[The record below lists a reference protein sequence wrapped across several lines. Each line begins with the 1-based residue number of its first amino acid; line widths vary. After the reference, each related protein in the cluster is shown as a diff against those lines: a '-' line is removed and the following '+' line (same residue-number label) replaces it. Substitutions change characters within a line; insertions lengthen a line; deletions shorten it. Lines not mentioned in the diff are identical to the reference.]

1 MVLYVGLSAFA
12 FLSSGFF
19 VQFAPY
25 PDMIQVNTIFALGI
39 NHKTAPVALREK
51 LAFAPEQV
59 PDALHQLASKLEISD
74 AVILSTCN
82 RTELYFSGAAEQ
94 AEQVLHWLAGFHQLQ
109 LTELQQHLYL
119 YQQQDAV
126 NHLMRVAA
134 GLDSLVL
141 GEPQILGQVK
151 QAYNQSRQAGTINP
165 QFERLFQK
173 TFAVAKAVRTE
184 TEIGANAVSVAFAAV
199 SLAKQIFGKLEKVRV
214 LLIGAGETIEL
225 VARHLTEQGA
235 TSLSVANRTYER
247 AEALA
252 RQFNAQ
258 VLTLS
263 QVPARLHEADIVIS
277 STASTLP
284 IVGKGMV
291 EQALKQRKHKP
302 MFLVDL
308 AVPRDIEEQVTELE
322 DAYLYTVDDLQTIVA
337 ENLNNRQQAAEQA
350 GVLVQSGSAEF
361 MQWLQLQDKADWLRD
376 YRQRCEEVKTELL
389 NRAQKQL
396 AAGQEPEKVMA
407 ELANK
412 LSNRLMHSPTRTI
425 RHLLQSEQPESTE
438 LVKLLIDL

>member
-1 MVLYVGLSAFA
+1 MA
-12 FLSSGFF
+12 
-19 VQFAPY
+19 
-25 PDMIQVNTIFALGI
+25 IFALGI

-59 PDALHQLASKLEISD
+59 PEALLQLSGTLQLAD

-82 RTELYFSGAAEQ
+82 RTELYFSGNAEQ
-94 AEQVLHWLAGFHQLQ
+94 SEQVLQWLAGFHQLN
-109 LTELQQHLYL
+109 LAELQQHLYL
-119 YQQQDAV
+119 YRDQDAIQ
-126 NHLMRVAA
+126 HLMRVAA

-151 QAYNQSRQAGTINP
+151 QAYNQSRQAGAINP

-173 TFAVAKAVRTE
+173 TFAVAKDVRTE

-225 VARHLTEQGA
+225 VAKHLAEQGA
-235 TSLSVANRTYER
+235 KKLSVANRTYER

-252 RQFNAQ
+252 KQFDAQ

-263 QVPARLHEADIVIS
+263 QVPARLADADIVIS

-291 EQALKQRKHKP
+291 EQALKLRKHKP

-308 AVPRDIEEQVTELE
+308 AVPRDIEQQVAELE
-322 DAYLYTVDDLQTIVA
+322 DAYLYTVDDLQSIVA
-337 ENLNNRQQAAEQA
+337 QNMSNRQQAAEQA
-350 GVLVQSGSAEF
+350 GVMIASGAADF
-361 MQWLQLQDKADWLRD
+361 QHWLQLQDKADWLRD
-376 YRQRCEEVKTELL
+376 YRQRCEQVKAELTL
-389 NRAQKQL
+389 RAQNQL
-396 AAGQEPEKVMA
+396 AAGQDPEKVLA
-407 ELANK
+407 ELATK
-412 LSNRLMHSPTRTI
+412 LSNRLMHSPTRAI
-425 RHLLQSEQPESTE
+425 RQLLQSDQPEATE
-438 LVKLLIDL
+438 LVKVLVDL

>member
-1 MVLYVGLSAFA
+1 MA
-12 FLSSGFF
+12 
-19 VQFAPY
+19 
-25 PDMIQVNTIFALGI
+25 IFALGI

-59 PDALHQLASKLEISD
+59 PEALQQLSATLRLAD

-82 RTELYFSGAAEQ
+82 RTELYFSGNAEQ
-94 AEQVLHWLAGFHQLQ
+94 SEQVLQWLAQFHQLN
-109 LTELQQHLYL
+109 LAELQQHLYL
-119 YQQQDAV
+119 YRDQDAV
-126 NHLMRVAA
+126 QHLMRVAA

-173 TFAVAKAVRTE
+173 TFAVAKDVRTE
-184 TEIGANAVSVAFAAV
+184 TDIGANAVSVAFAAV
-199 SLAKQIFGKLEKVRV
+199 TLAKQIFGKLEKVRV

-225 VARHLTEQGA
+225 VAKHLTEQGA
-235 TSLSVANRTYER
+235 KQLSVANRTYER

-252 RQFNAQ
+252 RQFDAQ

-263 QVPARLHEADIVIS
+263 QVPARLADADIVIS

-291 EQALKQRKHKP
+291 EQALKLRKHKP

-308 AVPRDIEEQVTELE
+308 AVPRDIEQQVAELE
-322 DAYLYTVDDLQTIVA
+322 DAYLYTVDDLQSIVA
-337 ENLNNRQQAAEQA
+337 QNLNNRQHAAEQA
-350 GVLVQSGSAEF
+350 GVMIASGAADF
-361 MQWLQLQDKADWLRD
+361 QQWLQLQDKADWLRD
-376 YRQRCEEVKTELL
+376 YRQRCEQVKDELL
-389 NRAQKQL
+389 ARAQNQL
-396 AAGQEPEKVMA
+396 AAGQDPEKVLA
-407 ELANK
+407 ELATK
-412 LSNRLMHSPTRTI
+412 LSNRLMHSPTRAI
-425 RHLLQSEQPESTE
+425 RQLLQSDQPEASE
-438 LVKLLIDL
+438 LVKVLVDL